1 MIAARN
7 GICSKCGEDGL
18 WLASEQVLVCDG
30 CRFVEPR
37 AMTASKALG
46 VLVLVVVALAF
57 LCSTAHADVPMMG
70 ATPDA
75 GVATPVAVQL
85 GVPLPDGGTED
96 VPAPI
101 HAGQVAPVDGVL
113 LTTAEAAKRSAERTE
128 LRTEVADLKDAL
140 ASSPAAAVPMPAWI
154 GLAVTIA
161 AGAYCGGH
169 DCNPFHIGRK

>member
-7 GICSKCGEDGL
+7 GTCSECGDEGL
-18 WLASEQVLVCDG
+18 WLASERVLVCDG

-46 VLVLVVVALAF
+46 VLVLVVAALAF
-57 LCSTAHADVPMMG
+57 LCSTAHADVPVMG
-70 ATPDA
+70 FVPDA
-75 GVATPVAVQL
+75 GVATPVAMQL

-113 LTTAEAAKRSAERTE
+113 LTVSEAAKRAAERAD
-128 LRTEVADLKDAL
+128 LRTQNAELAANLTKADAIPGYVWLL
-140 ASSPAAAVPMPAWI
+140 SCVGGVM
-154 GLAVTIA
+154 A
-161 AGAYCGGH
+161 AGYCTAH
-169 DCNPFHIGRK
+169 DCNPFHLGRK